1 MLSYFFFLRLCHQKH
16 LHSDTYYNIHSGRI
30 SKVFICW
37 QSQRGLTCLGLFCSQ
52 TRPTIAGLPWQV
64 SQGSSSVIAAS
75 SFITGI
81 IRCTF
86 NKPWSQIGILSYA
99 PMNNGWTGEE
109 CLGLLG
115 SQMSNKSLETINVCG
130 PKRQHWHIT
139 QGQKFTVVAPGAK
152 LLQLRQ
158 RRRQSCS
165 VSTDPITIWIMGF
178 SFLFWQGLSISHPC
192 ACSPTDAPS
201 VTNTELLSASSSSPF
216 QANKFIHLVLCYS
229 VQHHRLGTWT
239 GDPCEGFSPRTQPGD
254 TLEGKAEAGS
264 ELDLLLF

>member
-1 MLSYFFFLRLCHQKH
+1 
-16 LHSDTYYNIHSGRI
+16 
-30 SKVFICW
+30 
-37 QSQRGLTCLGLFCSQ
+37 
-52 TRPTIAGLPWQV
+52 
-64 SQGSSSVIAAS
+64 
-75 SFITGI
+75 
-81 IRCTF
+81 
-86 NKPWSQIGILSYA
+86 
-99 PMNNGWTGEE
+99 MNNGWTGEE

-158 RRRQSCS
+158 RKRQSCR

-178 SFLFWQGLSISHPC
+178 SFLFWQGLSISHSC

-201 VTNTELLSASSSSPF
+201 VTITELLSASSSSPF

-229 VQHHRLGTWT
+229 VQHRWT

-264 ELDLLLF
+264 ELDLLLFFSATVGWRCNIWSICQDREVLSFSNFVFFPSSIILRLNVAGKMIHFKSLDKFI